1 MFLLWPL
8 RFFLITHLIFFLYGC
23 GGGGGTSGTSY
34 AGLNLFPKTGTSFS
48 GSTTA
53 MPSNYEPN
61 DVVTVTVNSEWI
73 KDANGVPM
81 EADYSFTYTVAP

>member
-1 MFLLWPL
+1 
-8 RFFLITHLIFFLYGC
+8 
-23 GGGGGTSGTSY
+23 
-34 AGLNLFPKTGTSFS
+34 
-48 GSTTA
+48 